1 MENNPHVVPSTENTK
16 PRHFGDGS
24 QFPPLQ
30 RPWEGRRLGTPE
42 LQALLFCSRGLNSA
56 VGPQLT
62 AVCKPLKPLPGNI
75 PSYRTPLAEQLTER
89 PQHTGEGLL
98 LLFTAKAGGAGHPSP
113 PGVKLPQFKQ
123 QLWGSP
129 RRTMKSPVM
138 PGRRAEQE
146 QVHAWDQSSPCCLL
160 SLLTS
165 LTQNITWG
173 TCSGRCSLYL
183 INPFKQLRR
192 VRCLICKCLK
202 QNEKSRSLLFSTDS
216 DDPVS
221 KWPT

>member
-89 PQHTGEGLL
+89 PQHTGKGLL
-98 LLFTAKAGGAGHPSP
+98 LVFTAKAGGAGHPSP
-113 PGVKLPQFKQ
+113 PGVKLPPVQAAALGLSQEDSEKPCNARKEDRTGAGPRLRSEFTLLPAQPAYKLDPKYYLGYL
-123 QLWGSP
+123 LWK
-129 RRTMKSPVM
+129 M
-138 PGRRAEQE
+138 
-146 QVHAWDQSSPCCLL
+146 L
-160 SLLTS
+160 SV
-165 LTQNITWG
+165 
-173 TCSGRCSLYL
+173 
-183 INPFKQLRR
+183 F
-192 VRCLICKCLK
+192 
-202 QNEKSRSLLFSTDS
+202 D
-216 DDPVS
+216 
-221 KWPT
+221 

>member
-1 MENNPHVVPSTENTK
+1 MKNNPHLVPSTENTK

-75 PSYRTPLAEQLTER
+75 PSYRTPLAKQPTER

-98 LLFTAKAGGAGHPSP
+98 LVFTAKADRAGHPSS
-113 PGVKLPQFKQ
+113 PGAKLPQFKQ

-129 RRTMKSPVM
+129 RRTVKSPVM
-138 PGRRAEQE
+138 PGRRTEQE
-146 QVHAWDQSSPCCLL
+146 QVHA
-160 SLLTS
+160 
-165 LTQNITWG
+165 
-173 TCSGRCSLYL
+173 
-183 INPFKQLRR
+183 
-192 VRCLICKCLK
+192 
-202 QNEKSRSLLFSTDS
+202 
-216 DDPVS
+216 
-221 KWPT
+221 